1 MDSVDIPLSSRVS
14 GAVKA
19 ELARRDLSGHDLVT
33 PLRLG
38 RNAVYARLRGERPF
52 DMKELELIVDFLGIT
67 MDDLLASADLGR
79 RSLVSD
85 FAKQAVA

>member
-1 MDSVDIPLSSRVS
+1 MDNADVTLSTRVA

-19 ELARRDLSGHDLVT
+19 ELARRDLSGHDLVE

-52 DMKELELIVDFLGIT
+52 DMKELEVVVDFLGIG
-67 MDDLLASADLGR
+67 MDELLASADLGKR
-79 RSLVSD
+79 
-85 FAKQAVA
+85 VAA